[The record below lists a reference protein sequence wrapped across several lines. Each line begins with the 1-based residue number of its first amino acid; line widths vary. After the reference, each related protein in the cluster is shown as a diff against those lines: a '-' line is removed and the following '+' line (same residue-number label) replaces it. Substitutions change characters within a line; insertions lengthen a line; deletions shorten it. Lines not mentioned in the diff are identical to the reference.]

1 MNKVCFFIKFWARI
15 GSRSEIRRGFLE
27 SKNGGINIFKRFN
40 YLKNIL
46 HGNFFNLQIKD
57 TSNLPC
63 KFNEQEFIIIATSLR
78 IRNNDD
84 VQKNLWSFLW
94 INYPPISL
102 LPFVRRKRKQENV
115 EENVEK
121 LNFHYIFIF
130 SKNFLKFN
138 QLLFQ
143 SEKFYFRES
152 LIFKSKERNIWH
164 QSLARKSQSLQFPKG
179 KKITIN
185 NK

>member
-1 MNKVCFFIKFWARI
+1 MCKVCFFIKFWARI

-78 IRNNDD
+78 IRPSKQWWCSKKFMIIPMDKLSTN
-84 VQKNLWSFLW
+84 FLA
-94 INYPPISL
+94 SVRTKKEKARKRRRKCRKTQF
-102 LPFVRRKRKQENV
+102 PFV
-115 EENVEK
+115 
-121 LNFHYIFIF
+121 FIF

-152 LIFKSKERNIWH
+152 LIFKSKERNIRY
-164 QSLARKSQSLQFPKG
+164 QNLARKSQSLQFPK
-179 KKITIN
+179 KKR
-185 NK
+185 K